1 MGELTVIIL
10 SILMV
15 VMCWI
20 MIKVNAK
27 VDYYI
32 QRFKK
37 LERALLKNATGQIPV
52 PQDNQTPGAKGMD
65 IPSAA
70 TSRDLPTGE
79 RQYIA
84 KK

>member
-20 MIKVNAK
+20 IIKVNAK

-32 QRFKK
+32 KKFKK

-52 PQDNQTPGAKGMD
+52 PPTQTPSPGKAD

-70 TSRDLPTGE
+70 TSKDLPTGE
-79 RQYIA
+79 RKYIA
-84 KK
+84 KR